1 MRDVSSERKCR
12 QFCST
17 TVAITARIFSGIAC
31 AALMVSFA
39 SAQNP
44 PASSLR
50 FTQDV
55 KLLDCEPVTSVP
67 CFRIGF
73 SALAPDGTPARIPVL
88 TPSQIASSLTVD
100 LGDRTVKPLFISSP
114 SETSAPA
121 VTRLT
126 LFLIDTSGSMNR
138 QLPNGETRFHAA
150 KVAISRFLQDFENGV
165 DRVAVVGFESHGVVR
180 AIRSARFATSR
191 GDAQSEVD
199 ALAEPRPRNNT
210 GLYSAVDVGTDVV
223 REQIKTLPGAHE
235 AFLFLLTDGD
245 NEVQESR
252 GDDHDLLS
260 GPAGLRVVVQKV
272 RDNSDIRVIAVG
284 IGSPKEVNQ
293 DALSQISSQFTMITD
308 ADSLMRAFK
317 HPAPTVPAKDIAAT
331 FASPWP
337 DRASLAA
344 RTIRLRLQMKLP
356 TGEELNSDE
365 ITWNPPEIGQ
375 PVFAGRCDPRE
386 GQVLLRSSL
395 ESGKT
400 FWMSV
405 FRPILVFTVY
415 AAALLILW
423 FWVPALI
430 WSQGYESV
438 TSESDRARWGE
449 GASARY
455 ASPPGGGAAPAGF
468 GRAPRGVAESRRD
481 TPRRLERHPNAR
493 PDGRK

>member
-1 MRDVSSERKCR
+1 MNSERKCG

-17 TVAITARIFSGIAC
+17 TVAITARIFSGIVC

-39 SAQNP
+39 SAQDS
-44 PASSLR
+44 PASRLK
-50 FTQDV
+50 FTQDM

-88 TPSQIASSLTVD
+88 TPSQMASSLTVD
-100 LGDRTVKPLFISSP
+100 LGDRTVKPFLVSLP

-150 KVAISRFLQDFENGV
+150 KAAISRFLQDFENGA
-165 DRVAVVGFESHGVVR
+165 DRVAVVGFESHGVVK
-180 AIRSARFATSR
+180 ALRSARFATSR

-199 ALAEPRPRNNT
+199 TLAEPKPHNNT
-210 GLYSAVDVGTDVV
+210 ALYSAVDVGTDVL

-245 NEVQESR
+245 NDVQESR

-293 DALSQISSQFTMITD
+293 DSLSQISSKFTMITD
-308 ADSLMRAFK
+308 AEELMRVFK
-317 HPAPTVPAKDIAAT
+317 HPAPTVETKDILAT
-331 FASPWP
+331 FSSPWP

-344 RTIRLRLQMKLP
+344 RTIHLRLQMKLP
-356 TGEELNSDE
+356 TEEQLNSDE
-365 ITWNPPEIGQ
+365 ITWTAPEVGQ
-375 PVFAGRCDPRE
+375 PVFDGRCDARE
-386 GQVLLRSSL
+386 GQVLLRSSF
-395 ESGKT
+395 ESSKT
-400 FWMSV
+400 FWMRV
-405 FRPILVFTVY
+405 FRPLLVF
-415 AAALLILW
+415 AAWGAALLVLW
-423 FWVPALI
+423 FWVPPLI
-430 WSQGYESV
+430 WSQGYEGV
-438 TSESDRARWGE
+438 ISESDRARWGE
-449 GASARY
+449 GATAQH
-455 ASPPGGGAAPAGF
+455 ASLPGGGATPAGF
-468 GRAPRGVAESRRD
+468 ERGRGGVAESRRE
-481 TPRRLERHPNAR
+481 TARRLERHAPPK
-493 PDGRK
+493 PDHRK